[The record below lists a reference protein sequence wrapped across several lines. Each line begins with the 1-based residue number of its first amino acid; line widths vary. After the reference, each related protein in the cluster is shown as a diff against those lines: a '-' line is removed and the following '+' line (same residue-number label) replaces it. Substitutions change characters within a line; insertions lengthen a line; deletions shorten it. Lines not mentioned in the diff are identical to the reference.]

1 MFQRHIEMPEG
12 FDMKWAAVAIAAG
25 VGVIAILGMFMTSWM
40 ISPKRP
46 SAQKGIAYESGIPPR
61 EYRWSQI
68 NIRYYI
74 FGLLFLIFDVEAVF
88 LFPWTVTFLKSPPIV
103 FYEMLVFLGILLF
116 GLLFAW
122 RKGALDWR

>member
-1 MFQRHIEMPEG
+1 
-12 FDMKWAAVAIAAG
+12 MKWAAVAIAAT
-25 VGVIAILGMFMTSWM
+25 VGVVAILGMFMTSWM

-88 LFPWTVTFLKSPPIV
+88 LFPWTVTFLKSPDIV

-116 GLLFAW
+116 GLFFAW
-122 RKGALDWR
+122 RKGALNWR

>member
-1 MFQRHIEMPEG
+1 MPEG
-12 FDMKWAAVAIAAG
+12 FDIKWAAVAIAAG
-25 VGVIAILGMFMTSWM
+25 VALFAILGLFMTSWM

-46 SAQKGIAYESGIPPR
+46 SDEKGIPYESGIKPSS
-61 EYRWSQI
+61 YQWSQI

-88 LFPWTVTFLKSPPIV
+88 LFPWTVTFLKSPDIV

-122 RKGALDWR
+122 RKGALNWR

>member
-1 MFQRHIEMPEG
+1 MPEG
-12 FDMKWAAVAIAAG
+12 FDMKWAAVAIAAS
-25 VGVIAILGMFMTSWM
+25 VGVVAILGMFMTSWM
-40 ISPKRP
+40 IAPKRP

-61 EYRWSQI
+61 KYRWSQI

-88 LFPWTVTFLKSPPIV
+88 LFPWTVTFLKSPAIV

-122 RKGALDWR
+122 RKGALNWR